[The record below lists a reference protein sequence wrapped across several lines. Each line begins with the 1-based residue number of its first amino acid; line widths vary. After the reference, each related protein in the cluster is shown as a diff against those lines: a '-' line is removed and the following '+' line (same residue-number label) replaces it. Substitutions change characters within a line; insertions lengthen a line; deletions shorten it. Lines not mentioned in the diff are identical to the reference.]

1 MSTETTQ
8 PATGQATG
16 KPTSTTPADSA
27 YWRHRLTEL
36 IATYQVPGASLG
48 ILRGGAITE
57 VTAGVL
63 STETGAAATPDSLWQ
78 IGSISKVWTAT
89 LVLQLV
95 DEGSLELDQRVADV
109 LPGFTLV
116 DEAAAAEITVRQ
128 LLNHTSGMDGD
139 VFTDTGRGD
148 DCIAR
153 YLEGTATI
161 GQNHPVAATWSY
173 CNSGYVVLGA
183 IIERVT
189 GQTWDQA
196 LRSRIIEPL
205 GLSHTTTLPEET
217 MLHAAAI
224 GHIGTPGQPP
234 HPTPQLLLP
243 RSMGP
248 AGLISSRVHDLLCF
262 ARAHLAGGVAPDG
275 ERLLSE
281 ESARR
286 MTEHQATVPD
296 PHTLG
301 GDSWGLGWIRFDWG
315 GHRLIGHDGTTLGQ
329 NAFLRIL
336 PGTDGDADDA
346 FAVALLTNGGR
357 TRELYQQLFTEL
369 FTELRGVRMPPA
381 FAPPEDGPEL
391 DLTPWLGTYERASL
405 TTQISVEDGTPM
417 ITQTMRGA
425 MAELEP
431 DSAVQ
436 RWPLVPVS
444 EGLYAATPPG
454 MDTHLPITFYQLD
467 NGTRYV
473 HYGVRAN
480 PMTNPATQQ
489 DAGEDA
495 S

>member
-1 MSTETTQ
+1 MSTDTAP
-8 PATGQATG
+8 PATGRATHR
-16 KPTSTTPADSA
+16 PSSTTPADTA
-27 YWRHRLTEL
+27 YWRRRLTEL
-36 IATYQVPGASLG
+36 IAAYQVPGASLG
-48 ILRGGAITE
+48 ILRDGAITE

-95 DEGSLELDQRVADV
+95 DEGHLQLDQRVVEV
-109 LPGFTLV
+109 LPDFTLV

-128 LLNHTSGMDGD
+128 LLAHTSGMDGD

-148 DCIAR
+148 DCVAR
-153 YLEGTATI
+153 YLEQAGTI
-161 GQNHPVAATWSY
+161 GQNHPVGATWSY

-183 IIERVT
+183 IVEKVT
-189 GQTWDQA
+189 GQTWDGA

-205 GLSHTTTLPEET
+205 GLTHTTTLPEET
-217 MLHAAAI
+217 MLRAAAI
-224 GHIGTPGQPP
+224 GHVGTPGEAP

-262 ARAHLAGGVAPDG
+262 TRAHLAGGVAPDG
-275 ERLLSE
+275 RRLLSE
-281 ESARR
+281 DAARQ

-296 PHTLG
+296 PYSLG
-301 GDSWGLGWIRFDWG
+301 GDSWGLGWIRFDWDG
-315 GHRLIGHDGTTLGQ
+315 QRLIGHDGTTLGQ
-329 NAFLRIL
+329 NAFLRVL
-336 PGTDGDADDA
+336 PGADGDPDGG

-369 FTELRGVRMPPA
+369 FEELREVRMPPA
-381 FAPPEDGPEL
+381 FTPPEDPPQL
-391 DLTPWLGTYERASL
+391 DLTPWLGTYERASV
-405 TTQISVEDGTPM
+405 TTQISLEDGTPM
-417 ITQTMRGA
+417 ITQTMRGVL
-425 MAELEP
+425 AELEP

-436 RWPLVPVS
+436 RWPMVAVS

-454 MDTHLPITFYQLD
+454 LDTHVPVTFYQLD
-467 NGTRYV
+467 TGVRYV

-480 PMTNPATQQ
+480 PMTTPASPETS
-489 DAGEDA
+489 GEDA
-495 S
+495 A